1 MSDEEQRKAIIA
13 RIPSAEDLDLIAID
27 PPDEWLK
34 EKWPADLGPQR
45 GPASV
50 AQINAQ
56 VKQTQRELDA

>member
-34 EKWPADLGPQR
+34 EKWPTDL

-56 VKQTQRELDA
+56 VKQTDA